1 MFQQFGK
8 WGFIAPRDIGLFLRS
23 ARTDTTLADLRTTV
37 GQQAAFDTVYA
48 SGDPWASSDPR
59 YFYQRRK
66 YEVLAGLVPDR
77 RFSRALDL
85 GCGHGNLARKLA
97 AKADSVLGVDIAGVA
112 MEQAAI
118 THADVPN
125 LRFEQGDALDLPARY
140 DGQFDLITIADMIYY
155 LPPPIE
161 DAWLK
166 DLATSVARLLS
177 PGGILLLANHYVYAR
192 DKDSRMS
199 RRIHDAFSWSPSLRV
214 VSQHRRPF
222 YLVSVLAG

>member
-1 MFQQFGK
+1 MFQKLGK
-8 WGFIAPRDIGLFLRS
+8 MGFIAPRDIGLFLHS
-23 ARTDTTLADLRTTV
+23 AKTDTKLADLRASV
-37 GQQAAFDTVYA
+37 GQAAAFNAVYA

-77 RFSRALDL
+77 HFARALDL

-97 AKADSVLGVDIAGVA
+97 AKADSVLGMDIAGVA
-112 MEQAAI
+112 MEQAAVA
-118 THADVPN
+118 HADVPN
-125 LRFEQGDALDLPARY
+125 LSFEQGDALNLPARY

-161 DAWLK
+161 DAWLQE
-166 DLATSVARLLS
+166 LATKIARLLR
-177 PGGILLLANHYVYAR
+177 PDGILLLANHYAFGM

-199 RRIHDAFSWSPSLRV
+199 RRIHDAFSGSPSLRV